1 MRRAGKIALWTV
13 GGLFGV
19 IAVGF
24 GLLQTGTG
32 KHWVAATLTKSLST
46 PSSTITVGT
55 IQGLVP
61 FDIQVD
67 RIALGDA
74 GGTWLTVD
82 KAALAWSPTAL
93 LHGQLRV
100 DALTAEAI
108 TVLRQPAPS
117 EPSSNSS
124 GFALPRL
131 PVAVDLRRLEVGRL
145 AIAPTLAGGDNA
157 SASISAHGLL
167 TGDRADLAV
176 RLARTDGQPG
186 AGLLDAKYDV
196 AANALA
202 LKLDVNEPT
211 GVLLDAALARTDHL
225 PLRMTLDGSGPLSGW
240 QGQFHFLSG
249 QGIHSDATIG
259 IAAGHGTRVA
269 LKGGASVTP
278 LLAENLRPLIGE
290 TVTFD
295 ITAADD
301 GKGGFS
307 LAPSH
312 IALAA
317 VKIDVQGSRS
327 AQGALDGK
335 LHIAVPDT
343 GVVQPLVGKPTTG
356 AIAIDMTLGGT
367 ADRPN
372 MTVSETGGLTFGDIA
387 VEGLKINAKANGK
400 NGPAKDNPAFDLTV
414 DATADD
420 LNDAATGM
428 SYGPL
433 ALHVAGTADAKG
445 QSVDIRDLT
454 ANGGGVDLKGSG
466 SFRNDIADG
475 KATLTATDL
484 SVIGK
489 MFELPLAGAA
499 NLDIAVST
507 DRAKT
512 MTARLTGKGDD
523 LRTGTPAAD
532 ALLAGGLTIDAN
544 GTRDAAGKVTL
555 GSLVLTTAR
564 ARIEG
569 SGGFDPGDRAVN
581 GTVTA
586 SLTDLKALSVAVK
599 SPLAGSGKLTAT
611 AGGTLDAPTLDAQA
625 TLDRLAFGATRID
638 HFETSIQAPHGLNG
652 PATAKGRIVS
662 GKLNETIEAEFT
674 RDDPQTYR
682 LNRLKL
688 AGTGGSVEGALVA
701 APAAQRVSGRLT
713 VMSGD
718 LSVWSGVAGLP
729 LAGKV
734 DLSLNLPANG
744 GQGPVKATI
753 QHLALGASPHSTGIT
768 HASLNGTLSGD
779 LARQTGTLDLVAV
792 GISTNGGAV
801 TGAEA
806 HIAAK
811 DKTTDFRFKANGR
824 ARDPFSVEMA
834 GSATVQAG
842 TSTLR
847 LVSLMAKIGPDRI
860 SLTKPA
866 TIRIAPQ
873 AYQVMGLAL
882 SVDGGMIEGDAT
894 LSQKVASANLSLR
907 ELPLHPLAFLAGKP
921 SVGGTVGGLIT
932 LSGTP
937 QRPQAHIALVT
948 KGLDVETDG
957 PLPRPVMYLSAQAD
971 WRGDKA
977 DLEVKLASGT
987 GESLALTGSVPIAFN
1002 LATLEPR
1009 VVKNEALTLSVKG
1022 GGKLENLTSIVP
1034 LGEDRVSGTFSIDVD
1049 VSGTTAAPH
1058 PSGRIAITGGHY
1070 ANMAL
1075 GTELDGIDL
1084 ALTTSGERFV
1094 LDHLAATDGKSGKMG
1109 ASGSIDLGKSPAAV
1123 EFNLN
1128 FSDFLVARGDDM
1140 TIDAD
1145 GDLKLMGTL
1154 KAMGV
1159 SGGLKVRHAEI
1170 YIPDRLPASVVSLDV
1185 TEVGGRVKG
1194 EAPKAEPVA
1203 PVSLQITLDA
1213 PGQLFVRGHGIV
1225 SEWNGHIDI
1234 GGTTAGPM
1242 LSGKLQVGNGSV
1254 DLLGQNFNI
1263 DRGVIRF
1270 DGGTTI
1276 DPVLDVQAS
1285 ATAGSVTA
1293 QVNVTGTAN
1302 SPKLALTS
1310 TPTLPQDEIL
1320 SRVLFGSNVGSLTPS
1335 QGLQLAAAAAQLAQG
1350 GPGVMDRVR
1359 SAVGL
1364 DRLDLSSGGANP
1376 NGTQGAAK
1384 GTTVSGGKYIAN
1396 GVFVGVA
1403 QGVGSNSSQA
1413 TVEVEITP
1421 NISVNSTFGSASG
1434 SGFGAKYS
1442 VDY

>member
-1 MRRAGKIALWTV
+1 MRRSGKIALWTL
-13 GGLFGV
+13 GGLAGV
-19 IAVGF
+19 IAAGF
-24 GLLQTGTG
+24 AFLQTGAG
-32 KHWVAATLTKSLST
+32 KGWVAATLTKSLST
-46 PSSTITVGT
+46 PASTITVGA

-61 FDIQVD
+61 FDITVD
-67 RIALGDA
+67 RIALGDS
-74 GGTWLTVD
+74 GGPWLTID
-82 KAALAWSPTAL
+82 RAALAWSPTAL
-93 LHGQLRV
+93 LHGRLRV
-100 DALTAEAI
+100 DALTAETI

-117 EPSSNSS
+117 QPSSTSS

-131 PVAVDLRRLEVGRL
+131 PVAVDLRKLEVGRL
-145 AIAPTLAGGDNA
+145 AIAPALAGGDNA
-157 SASISAHGLL
+157 SASIAAHGLL
-167 TGDRADLAV
+167 TGNHADLTV
-176 RLARTDGQPG
+176 QLARTDGQPG
-186 AGLLDAKYDV
+186 TGLLDAKYDV
-196 AANALA
+196 SANTLA

-211 GVLLDAALARTDHL
+211 GVLLDAAMARTDRL
-225 PLRMTLDGSGPLSGW
+225 PLRVTLDGSGPLSGW
-240 QGQFHFLSG
+240 QGQFHLLSG
-249 QGIHSDATIG
+249 QNIHSDATVS
-259 IAAGHGTRVA
+259 IAAGQGTRIA

-295 ITAADD
+295 VAVAED
-301 GKGGFS
+301 GKGATT

-317 VKIDVQGSRS
+317 VTIDVQGSQS

-343 GVVQPLVGKPTTG
+343 GVAEPLVGKATKG
-356 AIAIDMTLGGT
+356 AITIDATLTGT

-372 MTVSETGGLTFGDIA
+372 MTLAETGGISFGDIA
-387 VEGLKINAKANGK
+387 VEGLKINAKATGK
-400 NGPAKDNPAFDLTV
+400 TGPAKDDPAFDLTV
-414 DATADD
+414 DANADA

-428 SYGPL
+428 SYGAL

-445 QSVDIRDLT
+445 QAVEIRELT
-454 ANGGGVDLKGSG
+454 ANGGGVDLKGAG
-466 SFRNDIADG
+466 SFKDNIADG

-484 SVIGK
+484 AVIGK
-489 MFELPLAGAA
+489 MFGQPVAGAA

-512 MTARLTGKGDD
+512 IAVKLTGKADN
-523 LRTGTPAAD
+523 LRTFMPAAD
-532 ALLAGGLTIDAN
+532 ALLAGGVTLDAD
-544 GTRDAAGKVTL
+544 GTRDDAGKITL
-555 GSLVLTTAR
+555 GSLVLATGR

-569 SGGFDPGDRAVN
+569 NGGFSQADGAIN

-586 SLTDLKALSVAVK
+586 SLTDLKALSAAAK
-599 SPLAGSGKLTAT
+599 SPLSGSGKLSAT

-625 TLDRLAFGATRID
+625 TLDQLVFGATRID
-638 HFETSIQAPHGLNG
+638 HFETTIQAPQGLNG
-652 PATAKGRIVS
+652 AATAKGKIVA
-662 GKLNETIEAEFT
+662 GKLNETIDAEFA

-682 LNRLKL
+682 LSRLRL
-688 AGTGGSVEGALVA
+688 AGTGGTIDAALVA
-701 APAAQRVSGRLT
+701 APANRRVSGKLNAT
-713 VMSGD
+713 IGD
-718 LSVWSGVAGLP
+718 LSAWSGVAGLP

-753 QHLALGASPHSTGIT
+753 DHLVLGASPHSTGIT
-768 HASLNGTLSGD
+768 HAALTGTLSGD
-779 LARQTGTLDLVAV
+779 FARQAGTLDLTLA
-792 GISTNGGAV
+792 GLSTNGGAV
-801 TGAEA
+801 TGADA

-811 DKTTDFRFKANGR
+811 GKTTDFRFHAAGQ
-824 ARDPFSVEMA
+824 AGDPFSVDMA
-834 GSATVQAG
+834 GSATQETGSNV
-842 TSTLR
+842 LR
-847 LVSLMAKIGPDRI
+847 LASLTAKTGKDTI

-866 TIRIAPQ
+866 TVTIAPQ
-873 AYQVMGLAL
+873 AYRVTGLAL
-882 SVDGGMIEGDAT
+882 SVDGGAIEGEAA
-894 LSQKVASANLSLR
+894 LSSKVASANITIR
-907 ELPLHPLAFLAGKP
+907 QLPLHPLAFLAGKP
-921 SVGGTVGGLIT
+921 SVGGTLDGQIK

-937 QRPQAHIALVT
+937 QRPEAHLSLST

-957 PLPRPVMYLSAQAD
+957 PLPRPVLNLTAAAD
-971 WRGDKA
+971 WRGEKV
-977 DLEVKLASGT
+977 DLDIKLASGS
-987 GESLALTGSVPIAFN
+987 GESLALTGAVPFAFD
-1002 LATLEPR
+1002 LGTLQPR
-1009 VVKNEALTLSVKG
+1009 VVKNAALALAVKG

-1034 LGEDRVSGTFSIDVD
+1034 LGEDRISGNFAIDVD
-1049 VSGTTAAPH
+1049 VSGTMTAPH
-1058 PSGRIAITGGHY
+1058 PNGRIAITGGHY
-1070 ANMAL
+1070 ANMSL
-1075 GTELDGIDL
+1075 GTQLDGIDL

-1094 LDHLAATDGKSGKMG
+1094 LDHLAATDSKSGKMT
-1109 ASGSIDLGKSPAAV
+1109 ASGAVDLGKSPAAV

-1128 FSDFLVARGDDM
+1128 FSDFLVARGDDL

-1159 SGGLKVRHAEI
+1159 SGNLKVRHAEI
-1170 YIPDRLPASVVSLDV
+1170 YIPDRLPASVVQLDV
-1185 TEVGGRVKG
+1185 TEVGGRDKG

-1203 PVSLQITLDA
+1203 PVSLQIALDA
-1213 PGQLFVRGHGIV
+1213 PGQLFVRGHGVV

-1234 GGTTAGPM
+1234 GGTTAGPV
-1242 LSGKLQVGNGSV
+1242 LTGKLQVGNGSV

-1263 DRGVIRF
+1263 DRGIIRF
-1270 DGGTTI
+1270 DGGTAI

-1302 SPKLALTS
+1302 APKLALTS

-1320 SRVLFGSNVGSLTPS
+1320 SRVLFGSTVGSLTPS

-1413 TVEVEITP
+1413 KVEVEITP
-1421 NISVNSTFGSASG
+1421 NISVNSTFGTASG

>member
-1 MRRAGKIALWTV
+1 MRRAAKIALWTV
-13 GGLFGV
+13 AGLAGV
-19 IAVGF
+19 IAAGF
-24 GLLQTGTG
+24 AFLQTGAG
-32 KHWVAATLTKSLST
+32 KGWIAATLTQSLST
-46 PSSTITVGT
+46 PASSITVGT

-61 FDIQVD
+61 FDIKID
-67 RIALGDA
+67 RIALGDGDGA
-74 GGTWLTVD
+74 WLTIGR
-82 KAALAWSPTAL
+82 AALAWSPTAL
-93 LHGQLRV
+93 LRGRLRI
-100 DALTAEAI
+100 DALTADTI

-117 EPSSNSS
+117 QPSSASS
-124 GFALPRL
+124 GLPSL
-131 PVAVDLRRLEVGRL
+131 PVAVDLRKLEVGRL
-145 AIAPTLAGGDNA
+145 ALAPALAGGDNA

-167 TGDRADLAV
+167 TGSHADLAV

-196 AANALA
+196 STNALA
-202 LKLDVNEPT
+202 LKLDIDEPT
-211 GVLLDAALARTDHL
+211 GILLDAAMARTDHL
-225 PLRMTLDGSGPLSGW
+225 PLRVTLDGSGPLSAW
-240 QGQFHFLSG
+240 QGQFHLLSG
-249 QGIHSDATIG
+249 QGIHSDAAIG
-259 IAAGHGTRVA
+259 IAAGHGTRIS

-301 GKGGFS
+301 GKGGSS

-312 IALAA
+312 IELAA
-317 VKIDVQGSRS
+317 VKFDVQGSRS

-335 LHIAVPDT
+335 LHIAVPDA
-343 GVVQPLVGKPTTG
+343 GVAAPLVGKPATG
-356 AIAIDMTLGGT
+356 AIAVDMTLSGT

-387 VEGLKINAKANGK
+387 VEGLKINAKAK
-400 NGPAKDNPAFDLTV
+400 AKDGPAKDDPAFDLTV
-414 DATADD
+414 DANADA

-428 SYGPL
+428 SYGAL
-433 ALHVAGTADAKG
+433 AVHVAGTADAKG

-454 ANGGGVDLKGSG
+454 ANGGGIDLKGAG

-475 KATLTATDL
+475 KATLTAADL
-484 SVIGK
+484 AVIGK
-489 MFELPLAGAA
+489 LFELPLAGAA

-507 DRAKT
+507 DRART
-512 MTARLTGKGDD
+512 ITARLTGKGDN

-532 ALLAGGLTIDAN
+532 ALLAGGMTIDAN
-544 GTRDAAGKVTL
+544 GARDAAGKVTL
-555 GSLVLTTAR
+555 GSLVLATGR

-569 SGGFDPGDRAVN
+569 NGGFNPGDGAVN

-586 SLTDLKALSVAVK
+586 SLTDLKALSAAAK
-599 SPLAGSGKLTAT
+599 SPLSGTGKLTAT

-625 TLDRLAFGATRID
+625 TLDRLVFGATKID
-638 HFETSIQAPHGLNG
+638 HFETTIQAPRGLNG

-662 GKLNETIEAEFT
+662 GKLNETIDAEFA

-682 LNRLKL
+682 LSRLRL
-688 AGTGGSVEGALVA
+688 AGTGGTVDGALVA
-701 APAAQRVSGRLT
+701 LPAGPRVSGKLT
-713 VMSGD
+713 AAIGD

-753 QHLALGASPHSTGIT
+753 EHLAVGASPHSTGIT

-779 LARQTGTLDLVAV
+779 LARQNGTLDLVAA

-811 DKTTDFRFKANGR
+811 GKTTDFRFKANGR

-834 GSATVQAG
+834 GSAVQQSG
-842 TSTLR
+842 SNTLR
-847 LVSLMAKIGPDRI
+847 LTALTAKTGKDTI
-860 SLTKPA
+860 SLTKTA
-866 TIRIAPQ
+866 TITVAPQ
-873 AYQVMGLAL
+873 AYRVTGLAL
-882 SVDGGMIEGDAT
+882 AVDGGAIEGEAA
-894 LSQKVASANLSLR
+894 LSPKVASADIAIR
-907 ELPLHPLAFLAGKP
+907 QLPLHPLAFLAGKP
-921 SVGGTVGGLIT
+921 AVGGTLDGQIR

-937 QRPQAHIALVT
+937 ARPEAHVALST
-948 KGLDVETDG
+948 KGLDVQTDG
-957 PLPRPVMYLSAQAD
+957 PLPRPVLNLNASAD
-971 WRGDKA
+971 WRGDKVA
-977 DLEVKLASGT
+977 LDVKLASGS
-987 GESLALTGSVPIAFN
+987 GESLALTGSVPFAFD
-1002 LATLEPR
+1002 LGTLQPR
-1009 VVKNEALTLSVKG
+1009 VVRNASLALAVKG

-1034 LGEDRVSGTFSIDVD
+1034 LGEDRISGNFSIDVD

-1058 PSGRIAITGGHY
+1058 PNGRIAITGGHY

-1084 ALTTSGERFV
+1084 ALTTSGDRFV
-1094 LDHLAATDGKSGKMG
+1094 LDHLAASDGKSGKIG
-1109 ASGSIDLGKSPAAV
+1109 ASGSVDLGKSPAAV

-1145 GDLKLMGTL
+1145 GDLKLLGTL

-1185 TEVGGRVKG
+1185 TEVGGREKG
-1194 EAPKAEPVA
+1194 EAPTAEPVA

-1213 PGQLFVRGHGIV
+1213 PGQLFVRGHGII

-1234 GGTTAGPM
+1234 GGTTAGPV
-1242 LSGKLQVGNGSV
+1242 LAGKLQVGNGSI

-1263 DRGVIRF
+1263 DRGIIRF
-1270 DGGTTI
+1270 DGGGAI

-1285 ATAGSVTA
+1285 ATAGTVTA

-1302 SPKLALTS
+1302 SPKLALSS
-1310 TPTLPQDEIL
+1310 TPALPQDEIL
-1320 SRVLFGSNVGSLTPS
+1320 ARVLFGSNVGSLTPS

-1396 GVFVGVA
+1396 GVYVGVA

>member
-1 MRRAGKIALWTV
+1 MRRAGKIALWTF
-13 GGLFGV
+13 GGLVCV
-19 IAVGF
+19 IAACF
-24 GLLQTGTG
+24 AFLQTGPG
-32 KHWVAATLTKSLST
+32 KAWVAATLTRSLST
-46 PSSTITVGT
+46 PASSITVGN

-61 FDIQVD
+61 FDITVD

-74 GGTWLTVD
+74 GGPWLTID
-82 KAALAWSPTAL
+82 RAALAWSPSAL
-93 LHGQLRV
+93 LHGRLRV
-100 DALTAEAI
+100 DALTADAI
-108 TVLRQPAPS
+108 TVLRQPAPAQ
-117 EPSSNSS
+117 PSSSSS
-124 GFALPRL
+124 GLALPRL
-131 PVAVDLRRLEVGRL
+131 PVAVELRELQVGRL
-145 AIAPTLAGGDNA
+145 AIAPALAGGDNA

-167 TGDRADLAV
+167 TTDRADLV
-176 RLARTDGQPG
+176 VNLARTDGQPG

-202 LKLDVNEPT
+202 LKLDINEPT
-211 GVLLDAALARTDHL
+211 GILLDAAMARTDHL
-225 PLRMTLDGSGPLSGW
+225 PLRVTLDGSGPLSGW

-259 IAAGHGTRVA
+259 IAAGHGSRVA
-269 LKGGASVTP
+269 LKGGASITP

-301 GKGGFS
+301 GKGGSS
-307 LAPSH
+307 LASSH

-317 VKIDVQGSRS
+317 VQFDMQGSRT

-343 GVVQPLVGKPTTG
+343 GVANSLVGKPTTG

-367 ADRPN
+367 VDRPN

-400 NGPAKDNPAFDLTV
+400 DGPAKDDPAFDLTV
-414 DATADD
+414 DATADA

-428 SYGPL
+428 SYGAL

-454 ANGGGVDLKGSG
+454 ANGSGIDLKGAG
-466 SFRNDIADG
+466 SFKNDIADG
-475 KATLTATDL
+475 KATLTAADL

-512 MTARLTGKGDD
+512 ITAKVTGKGDN

-532 ALLAGGLTIDAN
+532 ALLAGGLTIDAD

-555 GSLVLTTAR
+555 GSLVLATSR

-569 SGGFDPGDRAVN
+569 NGGFNPGDQAVN

-625 TLDRLAFGATRID
+625 TVDRLVFGATKID
-638 HFETSIQAPHGLNG
+638 HFETTIQAPQGLNG
-652 PATAKGRIVS
+652 AATAKGRIVS
-662 GKLNETIEAEFT
+662 GKLNETIDAEFA
-674 RDDPQTYR
+674 RDDPQTFR
-682 LNRLKL
+682 LSRLKL
-688 AGTGGSVEGALVA
+688 SGTGGSVDGALVA
-701 APAAQRVSGRLT
+701 APAAQRFSGKLT
-713 VMSGD
+713 AAIGD

-744 GQGPVKATI
+744 GQGPIKATI
-753 QHLALGASPHSTGIT
+753 EHLALGASPHSTGVT
-768 HASLNGTLSGD
+768 HASINGTLSGD
-779 LARQTGTLDLVAV
+779 LARQSGTLDLVVA

-806 HIAAK
+806 HVAAK
-811 DKTTDFRFKANGR
+811 GKTTDFRFKANGR
-824 ARDPFSVEMA
+824 ARDPFSIEMA

-842 TSTLR
+842 TNTLR
-847 LVSLMAKIGPDRI
+847 LA
-860 SLTKPA
+860 SLTAKTGKDTIALTKTA
-866 TIRIAPQ
+866 TITVAPQ
-873 AYQVMGLAL
+873 AYRVTGLAL
-882 SVDGGMIEGDAT
+882 SVDGGAIEGDAA
-894 LSQKVASANLSLR
+894 LSPKVASANIAIR
-907 ELPLHPLAFLAGKP
+907 QLPLHPLAFLAGKP
-921 SVGGTVGGLIT
+921 AVGGTLDGQIK

-937 QRPQAHIALVT
+937 QHPEAHVALST

-957 PLPRPVMYLSAQAD
+957 PLPRPVLNLTADAD
-971 WRGDKA
+971 WRGDKVGL
-977 DLEVKLASGT
+977 DVKLASGS
-987 GESLALTGSVPIAFN
+987 GESLALTGAVPFAFD
-1002 LATLEPR
+1002 LGTLQPR
-1009 VVKNEALTLSVKG
+1009 VVKNASLALAVKG

-1034 LGEDRVSGTFSIDVD
+1034 LGEDRVSGNFSIDVD

-1094 LDHLAATDGKSGKMG
+1094 LDHLAATDGKSGKVG
-1109 ASGSIDLGKSPAAV
+1109 ASGSVDLGKSPAAV

-1145 GDLKLMGTL
+1145 GDLKLLGTL

-1159 SGGLKVRHAEI
+1159 SGGLKVRNAQI

-1185 TEVGGRVKG
+1185 IEVGGRENG

-1234 GGTTAGPM
+1234 GGTTAGPV
-1242 LSGKLQVGNGSV
+1242 LTGKLQVGNGSV

-1263 DRGVIRF
+1263 DRGIIRF
-1270 DGGTTI
+1270 DGSTTI

-1302 SPKLALTS
+1302 TPKLALS
-1310 TPTLPQDEIL
+1310 SNPTLPQDEIL
-1320 SRVLFGSNVGSLTPS
+1320 ARVLFGSNVGSLTPS

-1364 DRLDLSSGGANP
+1364 DRLDLSSGGANQ
-1376 NGTQGAAK
+1376 NGTQSQSK